1 MLLKKLGEIMAKN
14 FQSLIK
20 EIHISK
26 NSVNPKQAEMEEIHA
41 NTS

>member
-1 MLLKKLGEIMAKN
+1 MATN

-20 EIHISK
+20 DINIDISK